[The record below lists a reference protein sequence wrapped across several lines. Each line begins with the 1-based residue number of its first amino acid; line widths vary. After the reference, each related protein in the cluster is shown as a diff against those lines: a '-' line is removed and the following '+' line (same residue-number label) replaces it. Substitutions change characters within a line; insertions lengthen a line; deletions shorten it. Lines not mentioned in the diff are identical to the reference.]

1 MIQAHRIQDCLGHH
15 WVKSDGQ
22 ASGADF
28 WEDRLPVIKC
38 PLTPRALEHLAAPAV
53 VTRGSLAGSR

>member
-1 MIQAHRIQDCLGHH
+1 MKTD
-15 WVKSDGQ
+15 DQ